1 MAVGTGGSR
10 SKPRRAAPGPPSGDF
25 EHLSLEALRTYREA
39 LAAEENRVSYWRR
52 LIQSRLDV
60 VRAGAS
66 GAVAI
71 ADLQSILCRTAPSS
85 FRGGLVRMLPVA
97 DFPPTPNIAT
107 LWDTQAADGDPE
119 REEALAAK
127 LAAVEAELSVYR
139 RALHDQIGAAT
150 TELIAR
156 YRVNPVQCL
165 TALPERR
172 VAVRSDS

>member
-1 MAVGTGGSR
+1 MAGTGGSR
-10 SKPRRAAPGPPSGDF
+10 SKPRRAAPGPPSADF
-25 EHLSLEALRTYREA
+25 EHLSLDALRSYREA

-71 ADLQSILCRTAPSS
+71 DDLRRILGRTPPGG
-85 FRGGLVRMLPVA
+85 FRGALVRVLPVA

-107 LWDTQAADGDPE
+107 LWETQAADGDPLRDE
-119 REEALAAK
+119 VLASK
-127 LAAVEAELSVYR
+127 LATVETELSAYR
-139 RALHDQIGAAT
+139 RALHDRIGAAT

-172 VAVRSDS
+172 VAVRSDY